1 MFLLNVD
8 DSDLN
13 ADWIKTLRWDL
24 PTDPEALR
32 SLFGDDWAAQLSRLP
47 AWLAAPAE
55 VKAAAESTLVKHGD
69 PSRPN
74 YAQQH
79 PGSPS
84 ARRADIVPD
93 ALKADVDSA
102 VQRLVSGADELD
114 VVPALARKAASYG
127 MQQGLSSTDSPHGQD
142 ASSAAL
148 YGSGMARIA
157 LDRAKQETEWAIYR
171 STYADRV
178 KTDVDDLRLGGR
190 VMVKVPDDAVEGILA
205 DGVKNQFQT
214 QTSRGSL
221 NAPSRAV
228 NELAHHGIMPNA
240 PADTRPVYGFVS
252 RDGDEH
258 PVSVSQYGEVTLVLR
273 DDVRTRTTV
282 TVGDSLNS
290 HATPIPLN
298 GPVTARQVADA
309 SANTPFMDAFY
320 AVQRDGYRAF
330 GNVGRIYMEAQI
342 MGGVKRSDIE
352 RIVFQDGVRSPSE
365 IQALAE
371 RLAPD
376 GIIVEVAAGA
386 RQRVRPARKRLQ
398 PRPE

>member
-1 MFLLNVD
+1 MVLLNVD

-24 PTDPEALR
+24 PTGPEALR

-93 ALKADVDSA
+93 ALKADMDAA
-102 VQRLVSGADELD
+102 VQRLVSGADEDD
-114 VVPALARKAASYG
+114 VVFALATKAARYG
-127 MQQGLSSTDSPHGQD
+127 MQQGLSSTDSPHGKDPRNGKD

-157 LDRAKQETEWAIYR
+157 LDRAKQETEWRIYR

-221 NAPSRAV
+221 NSPSRAV

-240 PADTRPVYGFVS
+240 PADARPVYGFVS

-298 GPVTARQVADA
+298 GRVTARQVADA
-309 SANTPFMDAFY
+309 SENTPFMDAFY
-320 AVQRDGYRAF
+320 AVQRDGGRAF

-352 RIVFQDGVRSPSE
+352 RIVFQDGVRSPGE

-376 GIIVEVAAGA
+376 GIIVEVAT
-386 RQRVRPARKRLQ
+386 
-398 PRPE
+398 